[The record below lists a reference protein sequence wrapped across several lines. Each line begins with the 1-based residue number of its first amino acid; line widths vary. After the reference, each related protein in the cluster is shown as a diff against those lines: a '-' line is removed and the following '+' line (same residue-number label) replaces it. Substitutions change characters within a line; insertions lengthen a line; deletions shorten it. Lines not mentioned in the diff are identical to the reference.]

1 MKFKNQWKFSQMIK
15 ATKKMKILLGSC
27 RSLQEHQKHH
37 PERAIGITILSEEAY
52 QDQLDAEAPL
62 RGKRLHRTSSSHLL
76 RINFRNTMI
85 SLTTSMNSS
94 ILKKRVQTYCGIFR
108 LVKPII
114 KVTEW
119 IRRFL
124 MKMTKKWAWLTKG
137 KFGIQRSF
145 VLLSNRKTQRA
156 KRINLYKTRDPSCQK
171 RSLKFKDRKGAKT
184 QEARSRA
191 I

>member
-1 MKFKNQWKFSQMIK
+1 
-15 ATKKMKILLGSC
+15 MKILLGNWTQ
-27 RSLQEHQKHH
+27 QEHQRRH
-37 PERAIGITILSEEAY
+37 PKRAIGITIPSEEAY

-62 RGKRLHRTSSSHLL
+62 RGKRLNHTTSSHLL

-108 LVKPII
+108 LVKPRI
-114 KVTEW
+114 KVTKR
-119 IRRFL
+119 IRCLL

-145 VLLSNRKTQRA
+145 LLVSNRKTQRV
-156 KRINLYKTRDPSCQK
+156 KRLNLYRTRDPSYQK
-171 RSLKFKDRKGAKT
+171 RSLKFKDRNRTKPQK
-184 QEARSRA
+184 ARSQA